1 MGYYLNT
8 KSGLT
13 GPVIEDKIRELFANG
28 RIKDETP
35 LYNQAGEYLSS
46 VSELLNAP
54 PEPFPAQDA
63 PVEAAYYLNTKSG
76 LSGPVI
82 ESKIR
87 ELFESGRIK
96 DETPLYDHTG
106 ELLLTVSELL
116 YVPEPSAEPV
126 AAVDAAFYLNG
137 KNGLV
142 GPMDTEKLLSLLLA
156 SKVKPETPVYDAAG
170 NPCGAVSDFVWQ
182 EDPAPAPTP
191 EAGGWEPEVEEAP
204 AVHRPA
210 APKRGRSSNLPSR
223 GMSGPRTASTRTRGA
238 PTKSRGKGGRSRY
251 TPQTLHIPFN
261 TFLYY
266 WQQFNIVCALL
277 YVIGIVGYGLTSD
290 QVAENRTPGFLALFG
305 VVGVTF
311 FGGLFMFDR
320 WLHQGVKTGSS
331 GRTAFYK
338 LQLIVTCLSIVGALI
353 GVPAYLELKKAEN
366 AARQT

>member
-1 MGYYLNT
+1 MSYYLNT

-28 RIKDETP
+28 RVKDETP
-35 LYNQAGEYLSS
+35 LYNHAGEYLSS

-54 PEPFPAQDA
+54 PEPLPAQDA

-106 ELLLTVSELL
+106 EHLLTVSELL
-116 YVPEPSAEPV
+116 YVPESSAEPV
-126 AAVDAAFYLNG
+126 AAADAAYYLNG

-170 NPCGAVSDFVWQ
+170 NPCGAVSDFAWQ
-182 EDPAPAPTP
+182 EDPAPAP

-204 AVHRPA
+204 AAHRPA
-210 APKRGRSSNLPSR
+210 APRRGRSSNLPSR
-223 GMSGPRTASTRTRGA
+223 GASRPRTMPSTR
-238 PTKSRGKGGRSRY
+238 TKSRGKGGTSHSSA
-251 TPQTLHIPFN
+251 QGLHLPIN
-261 TFLYY
+261 NALCLL
-266 WQQFNIVCALL
+266 QQFFIGCSLL
-277 YVIGIVGYGLTSD
+277 FVVGFVGVGLTSD
-290 QVAENRTPGFLALFG
+290 EVAEQGGSGLLIIMG
-305 VVGVTF
+305 LVGVAF
-311 FGGLFMFDR
+311 CVGLLMFER
-320 WLHQGVKTGSS
+320 WVHQGVKNGSS
-331 GRTAFYK
+331 GRTTFQK
-338 LQLIVTCLSIVGALI
+338 FRCICTCLSIVGALI
-353 GVPAYLELKKAEN
+353 GIPALRELNKAQESL
-366 AARQT
+366 QES